1 MGGAMANEAVEL
13 RTPVTRR
20 VLRLPFRV
28 SLAVWWGIWLLI
40 LLLLFSGI
48 KFSIGPIQI
57 KTIALDWKFIAEWW
71 PFISRGVI
79 VTFELSILSMLFA
92 VTLALLAALAR
103 LSRVA
108 PLNSLASLYVSLMRG
123 TPLYLQFIF
132 IYSALPQFGAR
143 FVLAAFPSAVLALS
157 LNYGAYMSE
166 IFRAGIQA
174 VGRGQAEA
182 AAALGMTPWQT
193 MRRIVLPQALRIITP
208 DIGNQFIAMQKDTS
222 LASAI
227 TLLELMGLARQ
238 AGAPRQRFF
247 EALVVAALWY
257 WLMTIVL
264 SYFQRQ
270 LEHRMS
276 RSDR

>member
-1 MGGAMANEAVEL
+1 MANNAIEMPAL
-13 RTPVTRR
+13 PRR
-20 VLRLPFRV
+20 QRRPDGFRV
-28 SLAVWWGIWLLI
+28 ALIGWWVFWLLV
-40 LLLLFSGI
+40 LLFFFSGI
-48 KFSIGPIQI
+48 RFTVGPIAI
-57 KTIALDWKFIAEWW
+57 KTLALDWGFVATWW
-71 PFISRGVI
+71 PFISRGVV
-79 VTFELSILSMLFA
+79 VTFELSIVSIICA
-92 VTLALLAALAR
+92 VVLALAAALAR

-108 PLNSLASLYVSLMRG
+108 PLNSLAGLYVSLMRG
-123 TPLYLQFIF
+123 TPLFLQFIF
-132 IYSALPQFGAR
+132 IYSALPQLGL
-143 FVLAAFPSAVLALS
+143 VLNAFPSAVLALS

-174 VGRGQAEA
+174 VGRGQTEA

-247 EALVVAALWY
+247 EALVVAAVWY

-264 SYFQRQ
+264 TYFQGK
-270 LEHRMS
+270 LEHRMA
-276 RSDR
+276 RGDR

>member
-1 MGGAMANEAVEL
+1 MANRAADL
-13 RTPVTRR
+13 PVPMTRR
-20 VLRLPFRV
+20 GLRVPFGV
-28 SLAVWWGIWLLI
+28 SLAIWWCVWLLV
-40 LLLLFSGI
+40 LLFLFSGANLT
-48 KFSIGPIQI
+48 IGPITI
-57 KTIALDWKFIAEWW
+57 KTISLDWSFIAEWW
-71 PFISRGVI
+71 KFISLGVI
-79 VTFELSILSMLFA
+79 VTFELSILSMICAL
-92 VTLALLAALAR
+92 VLALLAALAR

-123 TPLYLQFIF
+123 TPLFLQFIF
-132 IYSALPQFGAR
+132 IYSALPQFGPR

-174 VGRGQAEA
+174 VGRGQTEA

-247 EALVVAALWY
+247 EALVVAAVWY

-264 SYFQRQ
+264 SYFQRK
-270 LEHRMS
+270 LEHRMA

>member
-1 MGGAMANEAVEL
+1 MANKAVEL
-13 RTPVTRR
+13 QPPVARR
-20 VLRLPFRV
+20 WSTIPFPIKLVLWWC
-28 SLAVWWGIWLLI
+28 VWL
-40 LLLLFSGI
+40 LLLLFLFSGI
-48 KFSIGPIQI
+48 SFSLGVINV
-57 KTIALDWKFIAEWW
+57 KTIALDWGFIATWW
-71 PFISRGVI
+71 PFISKGVI
-79 VTFELSILSMLFA
+79 VTFQLSILSMFFA
-92 VTLALLAALAR
+92 LVLALLAALAR

-132 IYSALPQFGAR
+132 IYSALPQFGPR
-143 FVLAAFPSAVLALS
+143 FVLDAFPSAVLALS

-174 VGRGQAEA
+174 VGRGQTEA

-193 MRRIVLPQALRIITP
+193 MRRIVLPQAFRIITP

-247 EALVVAALWY
+247 EALVVAAFWY

-264 SYFQRQ
+264 SYFQRK
-270 LEHRMS
+270 LEYRMA
-276 RSDR
+276 RGDR

>member
-1 MGGAMANEAVEL
+1 MANEAVGL
-13 RTPVTRR
+13 PPPIPRR
-20 VLRLPFRV
+20 WSRIPFPIRL
-28 SLAVWWGIWLLI
+28 AAWWCIWLLV
-40 LLLLFSGI
+40 LLFLFSGMS
-48 KFSIGPIQI
+48 FSLGFINV
-57 KTIALDWKFIAEWW
+57 KTIALDWGFIATWW
-71 PFISRGVI
+71 PFISNGVI
-79 VTFELSILSMLFA
+79 VTFKLSIISMICA
-92 VTLALLAALAR
+92 VVLALLAALAR

-132 IYSALPQFGAR
+132 IYSALPQFGPR
-143 FVLAAFPSAVLALS
+143 FVLSAFPSAVLALS

-174 VGRGQAEA
+174 VGRGQTEA

-193 MRRIVLPQALRIITP
+193 MRRIVLPQAFRIITP

-247 EALVVAALWY
+247 EALVVAAVWY

-264 SYFQRQ
+264 SYFQRK
-270 LEHRMS
+270 LEYRMA
-276 RSDR
+276 RGDR

>member
-1 MGGAMANEAVEL
+1 MANKVAEL
-13 RTPVTRR
+13 SPTVPRRWPRTSFIV
-20 VLRLPFRV
+20 RL
-28 SLAVWWGIWLLI
+28 LVWWCIWLLV
-40 LLLLFSGI
+40 LLFLFSGI
-48 KFSIGPIQI
+48 SLTIGFFHIR
-57 KTIALDWKFIAEWW
+57 TIALDWEFIATWW
-71 PFISRGVI
+71 LFISKGVI
-79 VTFELSILSMLFA
+79 VTFELSITSMICA
-92 VTLALLAALAR
+92 IGLALAAALAR

-132 IYSALPQFGAR
+132 IYSALPQFGPS
-143 FVLAAFPSAVLALS
+143 FVLAAFPSALLALS

-174 VGRGQAEA
+174 VGRGQTEA
-182 AAALGMTPWQT
+182 AYALGMTPWQT
-193 MRRIVLPQALRIITP
+193 MRRIVLPQAVRIITP

-238 AGAPRQRFF
+238 AGAPRQHFF

-270 LEHRMS
+270 LEHRMA

>member
-1 MGGAMANEAVEL
+1 MADKALDL
-13 RTPVTRR
+13 RPIAARR
-20 VLRLPFRV
+20 RPISRFRV
-28 SLAVWWGIWLLI
+28 ALIAWWCVWL
-40 LLLLFSGI
+40 LLLLFFFSGVRLNLGA
-48 KFSIGPIQI
+48 FTI
-57 KTIALDWKFIAEWW
+57 KTIALDWGFIAIRW

-79 VTFELSILSMLFA
+79 VTFQLSIISIVLA
-92 VTLALLAALAR
+92 VVLALLAALAR

-108 PLNSLASLYVSLMRG
+108 SLNSLAGLYTSLMRG
-123 TPLYLQFIF
+123 TPLFLQFIF
-132 IYSALPQFGAR
+132 IYSALPQLGL
-143 FVLAAFPSAVLALS
+143 VLNAFPSAVLALS

-174 VGRGQAEA
+174 VGRGQTEA

-193 MRRIVLPQALRIITP
+193 MRRVVLPQALRIITP

-247 EALVVAALWY
+247 EALVVAAIWY

-264 SYFQRQ
+264 TYFQGQ

>member
-1 MGGAMANEAVEL
+1 MANEAVKLRQPMALRWSRIPFEL
-13 RTPVTRR
+13 R
-20 VLRLPFRV
+20 LGL
-28 SLAVWWGIWLLI
+28 WWCVWLLV
-40 LLLLFSGI
+40 LLFLFSGTQI
-48 KFSIGPIQI
+48 ALGPIQI
-57 KTIALDWKFIAEWW
+57 KTIALDWGFIAVWW
-71 PFISRGVI
+71 RFISWGVI
-79 VTFELSILSMLFA
+79 VTFELSILSMICA
-92 VTLALLAALAR
+92 VVLALSTALAR

-108 PLNSLASLYVSLMRG
+108 SLNSFANLYVSLMRG
-123 TPLYLQFIF
+123 TPLFLQFIF
-132 IYSALPQFGAR
+132 IYSALPQFGPR

-174 VGRGQAEA
+174 VGRGQIEA
-182 AAALGMTPWQT
+182 AYALGMTPWQT

-238 AGAPRQRFF
+238 AGAPRQHYF
-247 EALVVAALWY
+247 EALVVAAIWY

-264 SYFQRQ
+264 SYFQRK
-270 LEHRMS
+270 LEHRMA

>member
-1 MGGAMANEAVEL
+1 MANEAVGL
-13 RTPVTRR
+13 PPPIPRR
-20 VLRLPFRV
+20 WSRIPFPIRL
-28 SLAVWWGIWLLI
+28 AAWWCIWL
-40 LLLLFSGI
+40 LLLLFLFSGMS
-48 KFSIGPIQI
+48 FSLGFINV
-57 KTIALDWKFIAEWW
+57 KTIALDWGFIATWW
-71 PFISRGVI
+71 PFISNGVI
-79 VTFELSILSMLFA
+79 VTFKLSILSMIFA
-92 VTLALLAALAR
+92 VVLALLAALAR

-132 IYSALPQFGAR
+132 IYSALPQFGPR
-143 FVLAAFPSAVLALS
+143 FVLNAFPSAVLALS

-174 VGRGQAEA
+174 VGRGQTEA

-193 MRRIVLPQALRIITP
+193 MRRIVLPQAFRIITP

-247 EALVVAALWY
+247 EALVVAAVWY

-264 SYFQRQ
+264 SYFQRK
-270 LEHRMS
+270 LEYRMA
-276 RSDR
+276 RGDR

>member
-1 MGGAMANEAVEL
+1 MMADKAVEL
-13 RTPVTRR
+13 RPIGAPRR
-20 VLRLPFRV
+20 AADSFR
-28 SLAVWWGIWLLI
+28 AAMIGWWGFWLLV
-40 LLLLFSGI
+40 LLFFFSGTRI
-48 KFSIGPIQI
+48 SLGPIQI
-57 KTIALDWKFIAEWW
+57 KTIALDWAFIATWW

-79 VTFELSILSMLFA
+79 VTFQLSIISILCA
-92 VTLALLAALAR
+92 IVLALTAALAR

-108 PLNSLASLYVSLMRG
+108 PINSLASLYVSLMRG
-123 TPLYLQFIF
+123 TPLFLQFIF
-132 IYSALPQFGAR
+132 IYSALPQLGL
-143 FVLAAFPSAVLALS
+143 VLNAFPSAVLALS

-174 VGRGQAEA
+174 VGRGQTEA

-238 AGAPRQRFF
+238 AGAPRQRFY
-247 EALVVAALWY
+247 EALVVAAVWY

-264 SYFQRQ
+264 SYFQGK
-270 LEHRMS
+270 LEHRLS
-276 RSDR
+276 RGDR

>member
-1 MGGAMANEAVEL
+1 VANKAVEL
-13 RTPVTRR
+13 HQPIARR
-20 VLRLPFRV
+20 WPRIPFELRL
-28 SLAVWWGIWLLI
+28 GIWWSVWLLV
-40 LLLLFSGI
+40 LLFLFSGI
-48 KFSIGPIQI
+48 SFSLGLVNI
-57 KTIALDWKFIAEWW
+57 KTISLDWGFIAIWW
-71 PFISRGVI
+71 PFISKGVI
-79 VTFELSILSMLFA
+79 VTFQLSILSMTCA
-92 VTLALLAALAR
+92 VVLALSAALAR

-108 PLNSLASLYVSLMRG
+108 SINSLASLYVSLMRG

-132 IYSALPQFGAR
+132 IYSALPQFGPS
-143 FVLAAFPSAVLALS
+143 FVLNAFPSAVLALS

-174 VGRGQAEA
+174 VGRGQIEA
-182 AAALGMTPWQT
+182 AYALGMTPWQT

-227 TLLELMGLARQ
+227 TLLELMGLAHQ
-238 AGAPRQRFF
+238 AGAPRQHYF
-247 EALVVAALWY
+247 EALVVAAIWY

-270 LEHRMS
+270 LEHRMA

>member
-1 MGGAMANEAVEL
+1 MANEAAEL
-13 RTPVTRR
+13 QPPVARR
-20 VLRLPFRV
+20 WSGIPFPIKLV
-28 SLAVWWGIWLLI
+28 AWWGVWLLV
-40 LLLLFSGI
+40 LLFLFSGI
-48 KFSIGPIQI
+48 SFTLGFINIR
-57 KTIALDWKFIAEWW
+57 TIALDWGFIATWW
-71 PFISRGVI
+71 PFISRGVL
-79 VTFELSILSMLFA
+79 VTFQLSVISMICALL
-92 VTLALLAALAR
+92 LALLAALAR
-103 LSRVA
+103 LSRFA
-108 PLNSLASLYVSLMRG
+108 PLNSLAGLYVSLMRG
-123 TPLYLQFIF
+123 TPLFLQIIF
-132 IYSALPQFGAR
+132 IYQALPQLGL
-143 FVLAAFPSAVLALS
+143 VLTAFTSAALALS

-193 MRRIVLPQALRIITP
+193 MRRIVLPQAIRIITP
-208 DIGNQFIAMQKDTS
+208 DLGNQFIAMQKDTS

-238 AGAPRQRFF
+238 AGGPRQRFF
-247 EALVVAALWY
+247 EALVVAAFWY

>member
-1 MGGAMANEAVEL
+1 MTNKAYEL
-13 RTPVTRR
+13 PASAARR
-20 VLRLPFRV
+20 GLRVPFRV
-28 SLAVWWGIWLLI
+28 SLTIWWVFWLFVLV
-40 LLLLFSGI
+40 LLFSGF
-48 KFSIGPIQI
+48 KLALGPVQI
-57 KTIALDWKFIAEWW
+57 KTIALDGAFINRWW
-71 PFISRGVI
+71 WFISQGVLI
-79 VTFELSILSMLFA
+79 TFELSVISIICAMI
-92 VTLALLAALAR
+92 LALLAALAR

-123 TPLYLQFIF
+123 TPLYLQFF
-132 IYSALPQFGAR
+132 FFYFGLAQLGL
-143 FVLAAFPSAVLALS
+143 VLDSFPSAVIALS

-174 VGRGQAEA
+174 VGRGQSEA

-193 MRRIVLPQALRIITP
+193 MRRIVLPQAFRIITP

-227 TLLELMGLARQ
+227 ALEELMGKARQ
-238 AGAPRQRFF
+238 AGAPQSRFF
-247 EALVVAALWY
+247 EALVVAAVWY

-264 SYFQRQ
+264 SYFQAR
-270 LEHRMS
+270 LEHRMA